1 MVLEQRIFQ
10 NTNTHSTSW
19 EKGRQQQQ
27 QQLQQQQQRK
37 AKKRRL
43 DESITEL
50 ELGKLR
56 DMIRALIKE
65 NKKLELE
72 DALEIIDLLYRE
84 TKSQQEMK
92 SMKQKIKKKA
102 QANIQQQKVDIF
114 HDMPNDELERAIEEY
129 KNYKERLP
137 IDYYDQEI
145 KQLVVGKHLQ
155 NNQMEFDKKTF
166 QRMYDEYI
174 PQGLR
179 IKEKPSKKGT
189 KSQKYLQ
196 KDFFTNKTQ
205 VQQELPTARK
215 KKKQNETKLD
225 QHIMKKMMIEN
236 PNKMLEQK
244 EIKQEIEKI
253 AKQYRKLS
261 EADKD
266 RLL

>member
-1 MVLEQRIFQ
+1 MNKNINQKMTTYQQSDGVRAADLSRTQTLIVPVG
-10 NTNTHSTSW
+10 
-19 EKGRQQQQ
+19 EKRGRQQQ

-189 KSQKYLQ
+189 KSQNIYR
-196 KDFFTNKTQ
+196 KTFSRIKHKCNRSY
-205 VQQELPTARK
+205 QQRERK
-215 KKKQNETKLD
+215 KSKMKQNY
-225 QHIMKKMMIEN
+225 ISI
-236 PNKMLEQK
+236 
-244 EIKQEIEKI
+244 
-253 AKQYRKLS
+253 S
-261 EADKD
+261 
-266 RLL
+266 